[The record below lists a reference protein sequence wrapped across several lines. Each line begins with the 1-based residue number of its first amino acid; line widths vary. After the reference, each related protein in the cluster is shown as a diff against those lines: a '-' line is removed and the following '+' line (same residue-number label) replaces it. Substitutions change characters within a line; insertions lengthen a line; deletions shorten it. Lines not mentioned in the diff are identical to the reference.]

1 MQLWQQADKQILW
14 LWDDSRLEKPESEHL
29 EGLCPVFSSKGQRIT
44 GVRKGFFRPPRGQ
57 DLCTRAALDSGGHV
71 GFGAKALPCGHRMV
85 DH

>member
-1 MQLWQQADKQILW
+1 
-14 LWDDSRLEKPESEHL
+14 
-29 EGLCPVFSSKGQRIT
+29 
-44 GVRKGFFRPPRGQ
+44 VRKGFFLPPRGQ